1 MSPSRVHNYHGNN
14 QDDTSIN
21 QTHRTRSH
29 HRHHHQPPHHYEALH
44 TRGLLHQ
51 QAVLSGV
58 HCARV
63 VPPEGTPP
71 PPWRP
76 LPPIPWSGSGTDT
89 ETLSSTSDVESY
101 PSYTEEPPSRFTQ
114 AGVCSCYCHRR
125 GLPPCYTCCERGSS
139 QTPSEGGT
147 TTFSCSGESLYT
159 LPYTIPYTCH
169 TSKSSG
175 NSTLDV
181 RLPKNKSKVKFQP
194 TVHTINKQLATENAD
209 SDQFWWLANLEE
221 NLAWGVFVFHLGVIP
236 FLLIYSGR
244 SGYCFILPLF
254 VIFCGWVVVRRCG
267 RKVHPCQTL
276 GKLILST
283 SCLLLAITMAEFMN
297 YHMPKETG
305 AAIAISIVILTAF
318 PMGYLICKKDE
329 ISC

>member
-1 MSPSRVHNYHGNN
+1 MLPSRVNNYRGNN
-14 QDDTSIN
+14 QYDPSIN
-21 QTHRTRSH
+21 QTSQPRSYH
-29 HRHHHQPPHHYEALH
+29 NHGYQQPPHHYEALQS
-44 TRGLLHQ
+44 RGLLHQ
-51 QAVLSGV
+51 QAMLSDV
-58 HCARV
+58 HCASV

-76 LPPIPWSGSGTDT
+76 LPPLPWPGSVTDT
-89 ETLSSTSDVESY
+89 ETISSSDVDSNL
-101 PSYTEEPPSRFTQ
+101 SYTEEPPSQFTS
-114 AGVCSCYCHRR
+114 GSCFCHCHHR
-125 GLPPCYTCCERGSS
+125 GLPPCYTCCSRRS
-139 QTPSEGGT
+139 QEPSEG
-147 TTFSCSGESLYT
+147 TFSCSGESLYT

-169 TSKSSG
+169 TLKSSG

-181 RLPKNKSKVKFQP
+181 RLPKNTSKVKFKP
-194 TVHTINKQLATENAD
+194 VVHNKNKQLATENEE
-209 SDQFWWLANLEE
+209 SNQFWWLANLEE

-244 SGYCFILPLF
+244 SVYCFILPMF

-267 RKVHPCQTL
+267 RAVHPCQTL
-276 GKLILST
+276 AKLILST
-283 SCLLLAITMAEFMN
+283 SCLLLAITMAELMN